1 MKLTINLPE
10 NLDLKLFDVSIYLA
24 AKLYEDGILSSGQAA
39 EMVGLSKTAF
49 IEVIGKYGVSLFSQ
63 SAEDLSKDLENA

>member
-10 NLDLKLFDVSIYLA
+10 NLDLKMFDVSIYLA